1 MQRYTSKCRDTT
13 PTAHRL
19 PGCPLNFANRFRGS
33 KMPITTATRF
43 QCCNESLRRWETDFQ
58 ARFGKNQRPGSCHGP
73 CGLRTPPSG
82 NRKNMSVPAK
92 HGLWQP
98 NMARGR
104 RPRPCGRRPRP
115 CGRRDKL
122 SVARTLPRGAEQ
134 NGCAA
139 DPSSVA
145 DGQAPLRLP
154 DGLWRTKQAGCGRAS
169 PLGRC
174 LARVGGPCHRL
185 APIRQSNPNHL
196 VEIFQRQPEMRIEL
210 RARGVNVKGSRK
222 KTVSTGAHA

>member
-1 MQRYTSKCRDTT
+1 MSRYDPNSAQASRVPVKFCKSFPGVEDADYDGHSLSMLQRIAS
-13 PTAHRL
+13 AL
-19 PGCPLNFANRFRGS
+19 GNRFPSPLWQKPASRLL
-33 KMPITTATRF
+33 P
-43 QCCNESLRRWETDFQ
+43 
-58 ARFGKNQRPGSCHGP
+58 
-73 CGLRTPPSG
+73 RTVWPPPSAVWKS
-82 NRKNMSVPAK
+82 KNMSVPAK

>member
-1 MQRYTSKCRDTT
+1 
-13 PTAHRL
+13 
-19 PGCPLNFANRFRGS
+19 
-33 KMPITTATRF
+33 
-43 QCCNESLRRWETDFQ
+43 
-58 ARFGKNQRPGSCHGP
+58 
-73 CGLRTPPSG
+73 
-82 NRKNMSVPAK
+82 MSVPAK

-98 NMARGR
+98 NMARGRRPRPCGGGHRPCGRRPRPCGR